1 MLFYHK
7 LAAQSSALDLIWQSE
22 KSCSQTIQIFTDA
35 SQEYLKGRA
44 ILNTMHLHLSARRW
58 KQMWKLPIFLC
69 TTICPLTVM
78 CCSAFLYLLHLQQI
92 GLENIVFLKKSRAS
106 RKGCLLMQAGCS
118 LNFLSTAF
126 CGAWGG
132 TMWISSKNSSINR
145 WFMTQFFSLMFC
157 FPNFTK
163 YKQREMSCSFL
174 FHWVKSVENQLEAK
188 PIYLFRCSQTVW
200 VHFYC
205 YPFHWICSEVGS
217 LLQEGKVKI
226 FESISVILY
235 FSVFENLDASKFIKF
250 KWCVP
255 NTFTSE
261 AHTSISR
268 PLCN

>member
-157 FPNFTK
+157 FPNFMK
-163 YKQREMSCSFL
+163 YKQREMSCSFFVSPSEISWKPAGGKTDL
-174 FHWVKSVENQLEAK
+174 FIQIFSNSL
-188 PIYLFRCSQTVW
+188 S
-200 VHFYC
+200 
-205 YPFHWICSEVGS
+205 S
-217 LLQEGKVKI
+217 LLLLSFSLDLFWGGVTSSRGEG
-226 FESISVILY
+226 
-235 FSVFENLDASKFIKF
+235 
-250 KWCVP
+250 
-255 NTFTSE
+255 
-261 AHTSISR
+261 
-268 PLCN
+268 